1 MKSSTTESVGCAVRT
16 NSGAVRT
23 NAGDERPVRTT
34 HPTKPGRFRLS
45 TSQTQQWD
53 IAMKTAQGYNQE
65 ARA

>member
-16 NSGAVRT
+16 N
-23 NAGDERPVRTT
+23 AGDERAVRTA
-34 HPTKPGRFRLS
+34 HPTKPDRFRLS
-45 TSQTQQWD
+45 SSQTQHWD